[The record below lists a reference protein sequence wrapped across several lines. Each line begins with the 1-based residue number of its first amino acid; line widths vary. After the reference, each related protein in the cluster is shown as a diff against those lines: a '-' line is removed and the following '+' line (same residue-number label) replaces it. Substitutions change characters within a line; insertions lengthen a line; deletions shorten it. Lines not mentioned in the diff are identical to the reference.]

1 MSATR
6 KQLQEALCRF
16 AADTFASI
24 DTVTEFVQISCEWLL
39 VRQTELNML
48 KDVKHRADNIVL
60 NVRHVTASQSK
71 GAAFKEYVK
80 SKFYVASRRTALE
93 EELAAILK
101 ETLRGLEELDRF
113 LDAVERLSVTS
124 THVFK
129 DLPGGG
135 GMESVQD
142 AIEAARLVCPLILEF
157 KREASA
163 FFTPRLQNVEV
174 LVFQLDRYM
183 QTTQTMCGTLGKSSF
198 SRFCV
203 DQTVADMVEDLSED
217 DVQHMVDR
225 INRLE
230 ELRND
235 RDFRMVFLFQGSC
248 SNFITEFSERR
259 PRMLQFLN
267 DLEESAVQLDRM
279 KKGSKIS
286 SVAGSS
292 VGAVGGVLSIVGL
305 ALTPVTAGASLVLMM
320 TGIGLGITS
329 GVNSAVTTAAEVGVN
344 CKHEKKANEVFRN
357 FMEDVQVLQDT
368 LEEVAKQRETSSLD
382 VALGVGKVLYKAGGV
397 GRRIGILVEG
407 SSAVKMLK
415 SEELVANAGKMATQE
430 GKALGSVPRVAADVP
445 DISQAAAKGPL
456 ALSKAARG
464 GAIVLSA
471 LFLGMDVIFIC
482 KDGVSLAKG
491 GIEAEVSQFIRARAG
506 LWRSEVDSW
515 QKIHDSLQRGQQTSE
530 EKHHV
535 LETPFYPDVKTKK
548 PRKTEDDE
556 TPEDGQGC
564 LVN

>member
-1 MSATR
+1 
-6 KQLQEALCRF
+6 
-16 AADTFASI
+16 
-24 DTVTEFVQISCEWLL
+24 TVTEFVQISCEWLL

-60 NVRHVTASQSK
+60 NVRHVTA
-71 GAAFKEYVK
+71 
-80 SKFYVASRRTALE
+80 KFYVASRRTALE

-142 AIEAARLVCPLILEF
+142 AIEAAQLVCPLILEF

-230 ELRND
+230 EL
-235 RDFRMVFLFQGSC
+235 RMVFLFQGSC

-320 TGIGLGITS
+320 TGIGLGITRGEQRRHYS
-329 GVNSAVTTAAEVGVN
+329 CRGWSSPG
-344 CKHEKKANEVFRN
+344 HF
-357 FMEDVQVLQDT
+357 
-368 LEEVAKQRETSSLD
+368 EEVAKQRETSSLD

-535 LETPFYPDVKTKK
+535 LETPFYPDVKTKNPEK
-548 PRKTEDDE
+548 LRTMKHRRTGGLFGELTSQHQSVDSKDE
-556 TPEDGQGC
+556 
-564 LVN
+564 V